1 MPASYIWA
9 PQAPSPIQLNE
20 IISSNSVLW
29 PQWDWRSLIEAGI
42 QARLT
47 NEPPAE
53 AISRIRREFNIYSNN
68 QMLVSSW
75 LNAGL
80 IIKSDAL

>member
-1 MPASYIWA
+1 MLASYIWA

-42 QARLT
+42 QARLAD
-47 NEPPAE
+47 EPPAD
-53 AISRIRREFNIYSNN
+53 AISRIRREFNFPPNN
-68 QMLVSSW
+68 QMLVSAW

-80 IIKSDAL
+80 ILTPA